1 MSYDRTWKDVVADA
15 LRQLGGEAHLS
26 EITAIVKT
34 DPKALEGT
42 NQRIDEKVRQVV
54 RAYKIFE
61 TVEGGSGVYRLVPEV
76 ASQDLKQETS
86 TKSITD
92 EIQGKLLYI
101 GRVSNYETFAPAD
114 DRVKRQFAGHRLEH
128 YVSVRDLSEHPR
140 LKKEE
145 VNIIER
151 IDVLW
156 LAEIEGDLLPRFA
169 FEIENSTKVLTGLNR
184 LLTIPGWFPTR
195 LFIVGDDAKQRK
207 RFDEH
212 LGGPTFKARAD
223 RFKFRYFD
231 EVRQLFEISQTF
243 DAARTAH
250 EAALR
255 AADLYE

>member
-1 MSYDRTWKDVVADA
+1 MKQERTWKDVVVEA
-15 LRQLGGEAHLS
+15 LQQLGGQASLK
-26 EITAIVKT
+26 EITELAQQ
-34 DPKALEGT
+34 DPKAEF
-42 NQRIDEKVRQVV
+42 NSKVREKVRQVV

-61 TVEGGSGVYRLVPEV
+61 TVEEGSGIYRLVPEV
-76 ASQDLKQETS
+76 ATQDLNQEAS

-145 VNIIER
+145 VDIIER

-156 LAEIEGDLLPRFA
+156 LAEHDGDLLPRFA
-169 FEIENSTKVLTGLNR
+169 FEIENATKVLTGLNR
-184 LLTIPGWFPTR
+184 LLRIPSLFQTR
-195 LFIVGDDAKQRK
+195 LFIVGDDERQRK

-223 RFKFRYFD
+223 RFKFRHFD
-231 EVRQLFEISQTF
+231 EVRQLFEVSQTY
-243 DAARTAH
+243 DEARTAH
-250 EAALR
+250 QAALR